1 MAQVFIG
8 LGSNLSDPVRQLKRA
23 IEHLKLLESTS
34 VVTCSSFYCSKP
46 QGPQDQPD
54 FVNAVCLLETLL
66 SPERLLLA
74 LQDIERT
81 QGRIKQRH
89 WGERLIDL
97 DILLFDDRVISLPH
111 LTIPHSEIPYRDF
124 VLIPLSEIAPDTV
137 VPNMGTVASLIA
149 QLDNSYLYS
158 IQS

>member
-1 MAQVFIG
+1 MARVFIG

-23 IEHLKLLESTS
+23 IEHLKLLEKTS
-34 VVTCSSFYCSKP
+34 VMRCSSFYCSKP

-54 FVNAVCLLETLL
+54 FVNAVCLIDTLL

-74 LQDIERT
+74 LQDIEQT
-81 QGRIKQRH
+81 QGRVKQRH

-97 DILLFDDRVISLPH
+97 DILLFDDRIISWPH
-111 LTIPHSEIPYRDF
+111 LTIPHSEIAHRDF
-124 VLIPLSEIAPDTV
+124 VLVPLSEIAPDTV
-137 VPNMGTVASLIA
+137 IPNMGTVTSLIA

-158 IQS
+158 IQP